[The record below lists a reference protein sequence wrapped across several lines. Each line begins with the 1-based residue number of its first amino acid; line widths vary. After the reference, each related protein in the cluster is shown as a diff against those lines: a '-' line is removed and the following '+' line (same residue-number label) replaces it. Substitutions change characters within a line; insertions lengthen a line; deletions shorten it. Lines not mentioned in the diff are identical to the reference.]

1 MKKTV
6 FLSIFFIL
14 SINLFGQLTDKEL
27 AKKQKKFVKEFSE
40 WAYIP
45 KTSFYINYDS
55 IYKIDEFFMQKT
67 EVSNADWQFFLS
79 QIKKE
84 KGEDAIKDLLP
95 DSSLWLNLYGFE
107 AYEERYHTH
116 PAFRDYPVVNITYT
130 QAEAYCKFV
139 EEYFNTLPDKKYKS
153 VEVRLPT
160 EGEWEYAARGS
171 SQGNLYPWGGI
182 FYQNSKG
189 MYLANFYVVDQTSI
203 QYGFLDQNGQKLG
216 MVITGQN
223 GEKYSWLNGRPTIL
237 PTILNDFRTSSPTF
251 TDAYFENEFG
261 LYCMSGNVSEFVKMS
276 DIELKAFDDLGM
288 TKGGSWGDTAYYI
301 ILSTRQFYNPNNSA
315 SPLRGFRPIM
325 KVQF

>member
-1 MKKTV
+1 MKKMV

-14 SINLFGQLTDKEL
+14 SINLFAQLTDKEL

-45 KTSFYINYDS
+45 KTSFYINKDS
-55 IYKIDEFFMQKT
+55 TYKIDEFFMQKT

-95 DSSLWLNLYGFE
+95 DSSLWLNLNGFE

-116 PAFRDYPVVNITYT
+116 PAYQNYPVVNITYA

-139 EEYFNTLPDKKYKS
+139 EEYFNNLPDKKYKS

-160 EGEWEYAARGS
+160 EGEWEHAARGS
-171 SQGNLYPWGGI
+171 SQGSLFPWGGS

-189 MYLANFYVVDQTSI
+189 DYLANFFRVDQTSI
-203 QYGFLDQNGQKLG
+203 EYGFLDQNGQKLG

-223 GEKYSWLNGRPTIL
+223 GDKYSWLNGSPTSYNL
-237 PTILNDFRTSSPTF
+237 TISSPTII
-251 TDAYFENEFG
+251 DAYFGNEFG
-261 LYCMSGNVSEFVKMS
+261 LFCMSGNVSEFVKMS
-276 DIELKAFDDLGM
+276 DLELKAFDNMGI
-288 TKGGSWGDTAYYI
+288 TKGGSWGDTAFYI
-301 ILSTRQFYNPNNSA
+301 MISTRQFYNLNNSA